1 MLKGRE
7 LSGIALKAQAL
18 KWPLPYLS
26 RIMERKKAL
35 PPQAKHF
42 YGDREEYG
50 HEERAAYE
58 PHGQSENREI
68 KDGRL
73 GASTDSVRL
82 YFNNI
87 KRFPLLKPEEE
98 KTLARRIAKGDKS
111 ANKRMIESNLRLV
124 VSIAKRYINR
134 ELPIQDLIEEGN
146 VGLIKAVERFK
157 AQKGCKFSTYATY
170 WIKQSIERAIA
181 NQANTVRLPIHVTA
195 DMSRVSRA
203 SRHLSQQFNREPSL
217 AEISDATGLS
227 GRYVRRLDTISRK
240 SYSLEATLPD
250 GTELSLMD
258 RLEDTA
264 QQNPLDIIDNARM
277 SGRVHTWLS
286 SLDDNEKRILRMRF
300 GFDDNGPQT
309 LESIGRAFGVTR
321 ERVRQV
327 EVKAIEKLKRL
338 AEAFERQGT
347 LSAGA

>member
-1 MLKGRE
+1 MMGRN
-7 LSGIALKAQAL
+7 KAVQPEAD
-18 KWPLPYLS
+18 
-26 RIMERKKAL
+26 R
-35 PPQAKHF
+35 F
-42 YGDREEYG
+42 GGDYG
-50 HEERAAYE
+50 HRAHCE
-58 PHGQSENREI
+58 PQGPGENKDI

-73 GASTDSVRL
+73 GSSTDSVRL

-87 KRFPLLKPEEE
+87 KRFPLLKPQEE
-98 KTLARRIAKGDKS
+98 KALARRIAKGDRQ
-111 ANKRMIESNLRLV
+111 ANKIMIESNLRLV

-146 VGLIKAVERFK
+146 VGLIKAVERFN

-181 NQANTVRLPIHVTA
+181 NQANTVRLPIHVSA
-195 DMSRVSRA
+195 DMSKVARA
-203 SRHLSQQFNREPSL
+203 SRQLSQQFNREPSL

-250 GTELSLMD
+250 GTDMTLMD
-258 RLEDTA
+258 RLEDSA
-264 QQNPLDIIDNARM
+264 QRNPLDIIEAGKM
-277 SGRVHTWLS
+277 SVRVNSWLS
-286 SLDDNEKRILRMRF
+286 SLDDNESRILRMRF
-300 GFDDNGPQT
+300 GFDDLGPQT

-327 EVKAIEKLKRL
+327 EVKAIEKLRKI
-338 AEAFERQGT
+338 ADAFEKQGT
-347 LSAGA
+347 LAEGV

>member
-7 LSGIALKAQAL
+7 LSGIAVKAQAL

-35 PPQAKHF
+35 PPQARRF
-42 YGDREEYG
+42 SGDMEHG
-50 HEERAAYE
+50 NEERVVYE
-58 PHGQSENREI
+58 THGQSENRDI

-203 SRHLSQQFNREPSL
+203 ARHLSRQLNREPSL

-250 GTELSLMD
+250 GTELSLLD

-264 QQNPLDIIDNARM
+264 QQNPSDIIDSAKM

-309 LESIGRAFGVTR
+309 LESIGRVFGVTR

-327 EVKAIEKLKRL
+327 EVKAIEKLRRL
-338 AEAFERQGT
+338 AEAFEKH
-347 LSAGA
+347 GALASGA